1 MIKEIRISEIKP
13 NPNQPRKH
21 FDEGALHELAESI
34 KADGL
39 QAPILVRPKDGGYE
53 IVQGERRYRAHEI
66 AGLETISAEVKE
78 ISDDDAF
85 HLAVIENIQ
94 REQLSPIEE
103 AQAFYRYVEM
113 GYTHEQ
119 IAEKVS
125 KSRTF
130 VTTRLRLLNLSQD
143 IQDWIAEGRLSE
155 GHAKVLLTAKKDLC
169 RLIETCKALHGDLS
183 PFEFVQEKFI
193 KDHQDYQKISVRDVS
208 EWLDIFKYL
217 VVSSELNWIRFL
229 SEPEKIRELEAVRS
243 FGVFNVTMALKLG
256 ADYSKFERKDI
267 EFAFEFMRRENDGRH
282 KNWKI
287 VKAEEE
293 WLELY
298 DRVPFTQCIMEDII
312 EIVKEKDLYES
323 FLVY

>member
-1 MIKEIRISEIKP
+1 MIKEVQINEIVP

-21 FDEGALHELAESI
+21 FDEESIRELAESI
-34 KADGL
+34 QADGL
-39 QAPILVRPKDGGYE
+39 QSPILVRPKDGRYE
-53 IVQGERRYRAHEI
+53 IVQGERRFRAHEI
-66 AGLETISAEVKE
+66 AGLETIRAEVKE
-78 ISDDDAF
+78 LSDDDAF

-94 REQLSPIEE
+94 REQLTAIEE

-130 VTTRLRLLNLSQD
+130 VTTKLRLLNLSQE
-143 IQDWIAEGRLSE
+143 IQEWIARGKLSE
-155 GHAKVLLTAKKDLC
+155 GHAKVLLTAKNDIC
-169 RLIETCKALHGDLS
+169 RLIETCKALHGS
-183 PFEFVQEKFI
+183 SSSFEFIQEVFVKEH
-193 KDHQDYQKISVRDVS
+193 KDSQKISVKDVS

-217 VVSSELNWIRFL
+217 VVSSELNWIRFI
-229 SEPEKIRELEAVRS
+229 SKPEEIRLLEAVRS
-243 FGVFNVTMALKLG
+243 FGVFNVKMALKLG

-267 EFAFEFMRRENDGRH
+267 EFAFEFMRRTNDGRH
-282 KNWKI
+282 KNWQI

-298 DRVPFTQCIMEDII
+298 DRVPFTQCVMEDII